1 MAPKNAAEPLV
12 AWSVSFYWSCTR
24 FLTIFAKYICHRF
37 LWYTHLKFFLTIY
50 IISNY
55 NYLRRWGHDYRLLNN
70 DWLLLIHWLLILDLI
85 TLHLLLLILY
95 WLLILN
101 RLWLRIRK
109 LRICCL
115 SLIIRLWILLLHL
128 SLRLNLI
135 HIFIL
140 IYYLIFNNRHFSL
153 LIIYYDIF

>member
-1 MAPKNAAEPLV
+1 MKCRFALPANMSDMITVRATKWNQCQGWGCKVAPKNAAEPLV

-37 LWYTHLKFFLTIY
+37 LWYTHLKFFLIIY

-55 NYLRRWGHDYRLLNN
+55 NYLRRWGHDYRLLNH

-115 SLIIRLWILLLHL
+115 SLIIRL
-128 SLRLNLI
+128 
-135 HIFIL
+135 
-140 IYYLIFNNRHFSL
+140 
-153 LIIYYDIF
+153 